1 MLAWP
6 TLFPVPHHVIAKHG
20 DSWSKP
26 ENMVYNGAFVLDKW
40 VVNEKITA
48 RKNPK
53 YRDAQH
59 TVLQQVE
66 YLALDNSVTA
76 ITAIVRERSIS
87 PGFRRSKFPP
97 LKNHCLA
104 SYELSRV

>member
-1 MLAWP
+1 
-6 TLFPVPHHVIAKHG
+6 
-20 DSWSKP
+20 
-26 ENMVYNGAFVLDKW
+26 MVYNGAFVLDKW

-66 YLALDNSVTA
+66 YLALDNSVTGYNRYRA
-76 ITAIVRERSIS
+76 GEVDS

-97 LKNHCLA
+97 LKITARRATNYPA
-104 SYELSRV
+104 SEQRILQL

>member
-1 MLAWP
+1 
-6 TLFPVPHHVIAKHG
+6 
-20 DSWSKP
+20 
-26 ENMVYNGAFVLDKW
+26 MVYNGAFVLDQW

-66 YLALDNSVTA
+66 YLALDNSVTGYNRYRA
-76 ITAIVRERSIS
+76 GGRSHLGS
-87 PGFRRSKFPP
+87 GAA
-97 LKNHCLA
+97 N
-104 SYELSRV
+104 SRH